1 MLSSLV
7 AIELTQEQVDGL
19 LVLLVLIGLLCLTI
33 LLGLHVGLIGLLG
46 LLGFHVGLIGLLG
59 LLSRM

>member
-19 LVLLVLIGLLCLTI
+19 LCLTV